1 VLNTQESPEYRK
13 LVNEYNIGFNCN
25 NNDPNNLADK
35 LLLLYKDEELRK
47 KMGHNNRKL
56 AETKFDRQQ
65 TYSTIIELIKGS

>member
-1 VLNTQESPEYRK
+1 MLNTQESPEYRK

-35 LLLLYKDEELRK
+35 LILLYDKLRK
-47 KMGHNNRKL
+47 RCNNNRKL